1 MELPTSTPAEL
12 AGLLAWVVVL
22 TLAAP
27 ATAAS
32 YLGFRLPKKEIQF
45 KQLLHRLG
53 VGEKQAAEI
62 AQGAR
67 EEYRWVDYLLP
78 VGFASLVTLLGSYVL
93 FLGGETFVTKD
104 YNLLLQ
110 GMSLAGAD
118 WARDPYLANEW
129 RRLLVIGF
137 AFAGTFVWGALEIIR
152 RLVTADLTPLTYWK
166 LGLRGLFSVAAALML
181 SYFLEAAPGT
191 EYTENSLPVLA
202 FLAGAFP
209 DRALRYLR
217 ERVPIFSRNPDAA
230 AHELPLEMIEGMNV
244 LHRTRLEEEGIDN
257 AQNLAEAN
265 IFELALKTPYNPAQ
279 MIDWIAQAKLL
290 VYVKAG
296 MPALRRLGIRS
307 ALDLRRI
314 AEDDARIDQLAQ
326 ESAIPKLALA
336 SLCASLQAD
345 TTLAELGRFRDGLGA
360 RFPTAE
366 SPEPP
371 AGASSGPVAPAS
383 IAGRHAA

>member
-257 AQNLAEAN
+257 AQNLAEADF
-265 IFELALKTPYNPAQ
+265 IDLVLRTPFSASLVLDWIVQARLFVCFKDGIEPLRRVGIRTILDLGAAGREEGRLQRIATEAAGSGKGTISALALELVFNRIQADPG
-279 MIDWIAQAKLL
+279 IAQ
-290 VYVKAG
+290 
-296 MPALRRLGIRS
+296 
-307 ALDLRRI
+307 
-314 AEDDARIDQLAQ
+314 
-326 ESAIPKLALA
+326 
-336 SLCASLQAD
+336 
-345 TTLAELGRFRDGLGA
+345 LAEYRDALSA
-360 RFPTAE
+360 TQPATA
-366 SPEPP
+366 
-371 AGASSGPVAPAS
+371 ASTQS
-383 IAGRHAA
+383 

>member
-257 AQNLAEAN
+257 AQNLAEADF
-265 IFELALKTPYNPAQ
+265 IDLVLRTPFSASLVLDWIVQARLFVCFKDGIEPLRRVGIRTILDLGAAGREEGRLQRIATEAAGSGKGTISALALELVFNRIQADPG
-279 MIDWIAQAKLL
+279 IAQ
-290 VYVKAG
+290 
-296 MPALRRLGIRS
+296 
-307 ALDLRRI
+307 
-314 AEDDARIDQLAQ
+314 
-326 ESAIPKLALA
+326 
-336 SLCASLQAD
+336 
-345 TTLAELGRFRDGLGA
+345 LAEYRDALSA
-360 RFPTAE
+360 TQHTTA
-366 SPEPP
+366 
-371 AGASSGPVAPAS
+371 ASTQS
-383 IAGRHAA
+383 